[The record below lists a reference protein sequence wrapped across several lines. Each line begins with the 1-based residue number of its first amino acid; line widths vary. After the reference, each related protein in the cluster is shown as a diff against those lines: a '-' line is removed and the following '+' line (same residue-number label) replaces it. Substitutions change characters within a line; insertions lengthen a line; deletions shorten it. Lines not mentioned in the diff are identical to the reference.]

1 MSVAWSQPVALVFG
15 ETSIS
20 LQTANQ
26 AGTYS
31 ERCPPFRSF
40 RHLQSVH
47 HLMCPPRD
55 RWFLNHVIMSSC
67 LIMSHH
73 VIWNTWSQSG
83 ANGCAGVLARRML
96 RGWKK
101 SSLIP
106 DDSNHC
112 WWLVYMSKTDVS
124 GINRISCSRPAVFW
138 RSCLLSFVMHVYSLH
153 SLQIDPDTCYRYRSV
168 SQYVDLWAKVQ
179 KYIKSIDKSYTLNDW
194 KWQPTATTSP
204 RRGCGISSTQ
214 GPPLRTAEVPFLPT
228 GNATWSGPFRVTQRV
243 ISASISLKKMG
254 RSKVG
259 SEFSLGRSLGSL
271 GSLGFLS
278 FLVLSQFFLC
288 RFSGG
293 LDNGKSLSHLR
304 GHGWQPASSEK
315 YPSFCNENLYEKP
328 RLWESKLKYI

>member
-1 MSVAWSQPVALVFG
+1 MSSGIPG
-15 ETSIS
+15 
-20 LQTANQ
+20 ANQ
-26 AGTYS
+26 VQTVVLECLPEECS
-31 ERCPPFRSF
+31 EAEKSL
-40 RHLQSVH
+40 H
-47 HLMCPPRD
+47 
-55 RWFLNHVIMSSC
+55 WFQM
-67 LIMSHH
+67 
-73 VIWNTWSQSG
+73 
-83 ANGCAGVLARRML
+83 
-96 RGWKK
+96 
-101 SSLIP
+101 IP
-106 DDSNHC
+106 IIVDDWC
-112 WWLVYMSKTDVS
+112 TCQKTDVS